1 MKKEEIIL
9 IGGGGHCRAAIDVIE
24 AEGRFK
30 IAGILDRKEKIGT
43 KVLGYEIIGTDS
55 DLPGIT
61 RKYKNFLITVGQ
73 IESPQKRK
81 NLFAKIKG
89 LNLKLATVISPY
101 AYISRHSQA
110 AEGTII
116 LHGARINANVK
127 IGKNCIINT
136 SAIIEHDC
144 RIGDHCHIST
154 GSIINGECAI
164 GDGVFIGSNSV
175 VVGRSSIAQNS
186 VVGAGSV
193 VINSINQ
200 QGVYAGNP
208 AVILKENA

>member
-1 MKKEEIIL
+1 MKKQDIIL

-30 IAGILDRKEKIGT
+30 IAGILERKEKIGT
-43 KVLGYEIIGTDS
+43 KVLGYEVIGADC
-55 DLPGIT
+55 DLPRLT
-61 RKYKNFLITVGQ
+61 KQYKNFLITVGQ
-73 IESPQKRK
+73 IETPEKRK
-81 NLFAKIKG
+81 NLFAEIKG

-110 AEGTII
+110 GEGTIV

-154 GSIINGECAI
+154 GSIINGECMI

-175 VVGRSSIAQNS
+175 IVNRSSIVGNT

-193 VINSINQ
+193 VINPISQ
-200 QGVYAGNP
+200 RGVYAGNP
-208 AVILKENA
+208 ALMLKKNA